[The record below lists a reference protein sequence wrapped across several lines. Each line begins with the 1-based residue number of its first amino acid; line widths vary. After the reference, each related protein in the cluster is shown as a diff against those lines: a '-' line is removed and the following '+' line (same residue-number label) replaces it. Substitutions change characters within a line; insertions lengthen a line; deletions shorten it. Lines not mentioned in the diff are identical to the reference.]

1 MIDLNRLKQLRKAN
15 RYSCRQIS
23 NLLGFSSANAY
34 WRMEKGLTEFSV
46 NELLFLANLYECSLE
61 ELLTDVCSGSTSKEV
76 L

>member
-1 MIDLNRLKQLRKAN
+1 MINLQQLKQLRKAN

-34 WRMEKGLTEFSV
+34 WRKEKGLTVLSA
-46 NELLFLANLYECSLE
+46 NELLFLANLYACPLD
-61 ELLTDVCSGSTSKEV
+61 ELFTNACSGSTSKEV